1 MLMMRWWRSALLS
14 VVVLA
19 VAGCTQVGTRVP
31 AGTTASVPKHLSDA
45 EFWRLV
51 SEVSEPSGTFPSD
64 NFVSNETLFQ
74 EVIPRLMQN
83 PRKGGAYLGV
93 GPDQNFTYIVALR
106 PQVAFIL
113 DIRRQNLVL
122 HLMYKALIEMSRDRA
137 EFLSRLFAR
146 ERPRDMG
153 RQVSAATLISA
164 YSAGAVNEKLFQENL
179 RAVRARLI
187 EHHHFALTPDD
198 LAMLTEVY
206 TTFVRNGPDIQY
218 SIRNGPRLR
227 FPTYG
232 ELVQQTDAE
241 GVARSYLAT
250 EEYFRVLK
258 DLQEKN
264 LIVPVVGDFAG
275 TKALPALGDYLTE
288 HGLVVRAFYLSNVEM
303 YLFQSPTAWRRF
315 YANLAHLP
323 VDERSAVIRSY
334 NLRQENPTR
343 IVRIQLATVLDS
355 IGALVRAVN
364 EGQVLRYVDVIDRSQ

>member
-1 MLMMRWWRSALLS
+1 
-14 VVVLA
+14 
-19 VAGCTQVGTRVP
+19 
-31 AGTTASVPKHLSDA
+31 
-45 EFWRLV
+45 
-51 SEVSEPSGTFPSD
+51 
-64 NFVSNETLFQ
+64 
-74 EVIPRLMQN
+74 
-83 PRKGGAYLGV
+83 
-93 GPDQNFTYIVALR
+93 
-106 PQVAFIL
+106 VAFIL

-153 RQVSAATLISA
+153 RQVNVATMITA
-164 YSAGAVNEKLFQENL
+164 YSAGAASEKLFQENL

-198 LAMLTEVY
+198 LATLTEVY

-232 ELVQQTDAE
+232 ELIQQTDGE
-241 GVARSYLAT
+241 GVPRSYLAT
-250 EEYFRVLK
+250 EEHFRVLK

-275 TKALPALGDYLTE
+275 AKALPALGDYLTE
-288 HGLVVRAFYLSNVEM
+288 HGLVVKAFYLSNVEM

-315 YANLAHLP
+315 YANLARLP

>member
-1 MLMMRWWRSALLS
+1 LGVEARVFHRRRIAAMLMMRWWRSALLS
-14 VVVLA
+14 AVVLA
-19 VAGCTQVGTRVP
+19 AAGCTQVGNRIP
-31 AGTTASVPKHLSDA
+31 PGTTASIPKHLSDA

-51 SEVSEPSGTFPSD
+51 SDVSEPSGTFPSD
-64 NFVSNETLFQ
+64 NFVSNETLYQ

-153 RQVSAATLISA
+153 RQVNVATMISA
-164 YSAGAVNEKLFQENL
+164 YSAGATSEKLFQENL

-232 ELVQQTDAE
+232 ELIQQTDGE
-241 GVARSYLAT
+241 GVPRSYLAT
-250 EEYFRVLK
+250 EEHFRVLK

-275 TKALPALGDYLTE
+275 AKALPALGDYLTE
-288 HGLVVRAFYLSNVEM
+288 HGLVVKAFYLSNVEM
-303 YLFQSPTAWRRF
+303 YLF
-315 YANLAHLP
+315 
-323 VDERSAVIRSY
+323 RSTSAA
-334 NLRQENPTR
+334 P
-343 IVRIQLATVLDS
+343 
-355 IGALVRAVN
+355 
-364 EGQVLRYVDVIDRSQ
+364 